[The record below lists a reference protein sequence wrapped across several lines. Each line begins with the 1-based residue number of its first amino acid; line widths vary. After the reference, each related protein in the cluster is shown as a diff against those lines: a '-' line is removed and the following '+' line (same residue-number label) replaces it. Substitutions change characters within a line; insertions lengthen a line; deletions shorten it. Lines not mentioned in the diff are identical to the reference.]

1 MLLAKMHLFNL
12 RICMVGDSVA
22 FWLFNPII
30 EYFTLDLF
38 INT

>member
-12 RICMVGDSVA
+12 RICMVGDGVA